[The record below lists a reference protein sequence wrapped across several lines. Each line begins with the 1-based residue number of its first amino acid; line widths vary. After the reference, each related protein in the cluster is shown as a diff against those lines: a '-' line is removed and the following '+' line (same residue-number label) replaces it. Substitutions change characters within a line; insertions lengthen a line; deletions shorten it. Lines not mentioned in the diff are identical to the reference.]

1 MSRTCRLGF
10 GVFPAETAAG
20 INLFDVLAHTWD
32 IAATISIDLDQDNE
46 LWAEGLSAAREVI
59 GSARDPIH
67 YAPEIP
73 IPPEEPTMHC
83 FLAFLGR
90 PAEARP

>member
-1 MSRTCRLGF
+1 MSRSCRLGF

-32 IAATISIDLDQDNE
+32 IAATIPIDLDEDNE
-46 LWAEGLSAAREVI
+46 LWAAGLDAARDVL

-73 IPPEEPTMHC
+73 IPAEAPAMHH

-90 PAEARP
+90 VAEAGP